1 MTNAT
6 NARTAAL
13 EPYLADVPAAQ
24 RQTLWVLSSGL
35 VLSGLGMGAAWSIG
49 SLLIVSVTQS
59 TFNAGLSSAMSTLGA
74 AVFAIPLA
82 TLASRFGRRRAL
94 TTGAL
99 IAATGA
105 FFVVFSAIIGNFPLL
120 LISMLT
126 LGAGNATSL
135 QSRFSA
141 GDLAAPK
148 TRGRDISLVV
158 WSMTI
163 GTVIGPNLVGPGD
176 VVGMAFGLPSLA
188 GAFAFTLI
196 AQVCAATMYFI
207 FLRPDPLLLAKLN
220 AERTGH
226 THDQLTTEEADD
238 IPAVA
243 LPKESAWRIIR
254 SRPVALIAVLSMAFA
269 NATMVVIMSMT
280 PVHLAGMHVVVS
292 LIGLTVSLHIAGMY
306 ALAPLFGWL
315 SDRIGSIGVI
325 LIGQA
330 MFIASLVLNWSMP
343 EDMVSIVI
351 SLILLGTG
359 WSAATVAGAT
369 MLTGVLDPAER
380 PKVQGVSDTVMSFGG
395 AMAGIA
401 AGPLLTL
408 VGFQNLNV
416 AAGVMVLATLLM
428 LSIVAWRKKNAASA

>member
-1 MTNAT
+1 
-6 NARTAAL
+6 
-13 EPYLADVPAAQ
+13 
-24 RQTLWVLSSGL
+24 
-35 VLSGLGMGAAWSIG
+35 
-49 SLLIVSVTQS
+49 
-59 TFNAGLSSAMSTLGA
+59 MSTLGA

-196 AQVCAATMYFI
+196 AQLCAATMYFI

>member
-1 MTNAT
+1 MSSSA
-6 NARTAAL
+6 NARAAAL

-24 RQTLWVLSSGL
+24 RRTLWVLSSGL
-35 VLSGLGMGAAWSIG
+35 VLSGLGLGAAWSIG

-82 TLASRFGRRRAL
+82 TVASRYGRRRAL

-120 LISMLT
+120 LVSMLT

-141 GDLAAPK
+141 GDLAAAT

-176 VVGMAFGLPSLA
+176 VIGIAFGLPSLA

-196 AQVCAATMYFI
+196 AQLAAATMYFT
-207 FLRPDPLLLAKLN
+207 FLRPDPLLLAKLD

-226 THDQLTTEEADD
+226 SHDQLTAEEATE
-238 IPAVA
+238 IPAQA

-269 NATMVVIMSMT
+269 NATMVVVMSMT
-280 PVHLAGMHVVVS
+280 PVHLAGMHIVVS

-325 LIGQA
+325 LIGQG
-330 MFIASLVLNWSMP
+330 MFIVSLALNWSMP

-380 PKVQGVSDTVMSFGG
+380 PRVQGVSDTVMSFGG
-395 AMAGIA
+395 AVAGVA

-408 VGFQNLNV
+408 IGFPNLNI
-416 AAGVMVLATLLM
+416 AAGVMVMATLVM
-428 LSIVAWRKKNAASA
+428 LGFVAWRKKNTASA

>member
-1 MTNAT
+1 MSSAPDS
-6 NARTAAL
+6 RTTEL
-13 EPYLADVPAAQ
+13 EPYLDYIPLVQ
-24 RQTLWVLSSGL
+24 RNTLLVLSSGL

-94 TTGAL
+94 TTGAV

-105 FFVVFSAIIGNFPLL
+105 FFVVFSAIIANFPLL
-120 LISMLT
+120 LVSMLT

-141 GDLAAPK
+141 GDLAASA

-176 VVGMAFGLPSLA
+176 VIGMSFGLPTLA

-196 AQVCAATMYFI
+196 AQLAAATIYFL
-207 FLRPDPLLLAKLN
+207 FLRPDPLLLATLQ

-226 THDQLTTEEADD
+226 THDQLSAIEARE
-238 IPAVA
+238 IPADS
-243 LPKESAWRIIR
+243 LPTESAWRIIR
-254 SRPVALIAVLSMAFA
+254 SRPVALIAMLSMAFA
-269 NATMVVIMSMT
+269 NATMVIVMSMT
-280 PVHLAGMHVVVS
+280 PVHLAGMNIVVS

-315 SDRIGSIGVI
+315 SDRIGSTGVI
-325 LIGQA
+325 VLGQA
-330 MFIASLVLNWSMP
+330 MFLVSLVLNWAMSK
-343 EDMVSIVI
+343 DMVSIVI

-395 AMAGIA
+395 ALAGIV
-401 AGPLLTL
+401 AGPLLT
-408 VGFQNLNV
+408 VIGFPNLNV
-416 AAGVMVLATLLM
+416 AAGVMVLSTLAM
-428 LSIVAWRKKNAASA
+428 LGFVAWRRNNAANA

>member
-1 MTNAT
+1 
-6 NARTAAL
+6 
-13 EPYLADVPAAQ
+13 
-24 RQTLWVLSSGL
+24 
-35 VLSGLGMGAAWSIG
+35 MGAAWSIG

-120 LISMLT
+120 LVSMLT

-141 GDLAAPK
+141 GDLAATK

-176 VVGMAFGLPSLA
+176 VIGMAFGLPSLA

-196 AQVCAATMYFI
+196 AQLAAATIYFL
-207 FLRPDPLLLAKLN
+207 FLRPDPLLLSKLN

-226 THDQLTTEEADD
+226 THDHLSAEEKAE
-238 IPAVA
+238 IPAPQ
-243 LPKESAWRIIR
+243 LRNESAWRIIR
-254 SRPVALIAVLSMAFA
+254 SRPVAMIAMLSMAFA
-269 NATMVVIMSMT
+269 NATMVLVMSMT
-280 PVHLAGMHVVVS
+280 PVHLAGMHIVVA

-325 LIGQA
+325 LLGQA
-330 MFIASLVLNWSMP
+330 LFAVSLVLNWTFP
-343 EDMVSIVI
+343 EDMVSIVV
-351 SLILLGTG
+351 SLILLGLG

-380 PKVQGVSDTVMSFGG
+380 PRVQGVSDTVMSFGG
-395 AMAGIA
+395 AFAGII
-401 AGPLLTL
+401 AGPLLTI

-416 AAGVMVLATLLM
+416 AAGVMVFATLFM
-428 LSIVAWRKKNAASA
+428 LVLVARRRRSSAAG

>member
-1 MTNAT
+1 MTST
-6 NARTAAL
+6 TSARSSAL

-24 RQTLWVLSSGL
+24 RRTLWVLSSGL

-120 LISMLT
+120 LLSMLT

-141 GDLAAPK
+141 GDLAAAK

-176 VVGMAFGLPSLA
+176 VIGTAFGLPTLA
-188 GAFAFTLI
+188 GAFGFTLI
-196 AQVCAATMYFI
+196 AQLAAAIMYFT

-226 THDQLTTEEADD
+226 THDQLSTEEALD
-238 IPAVA
+238 IPAAA

-269 NATMVVIMSMT
+269 NATMVVVMSMT
-280 PVHLAGMHVVVS
+280 PVHLAGMHVVVT

-330 MFIASLVLNWSMP
+330 MFIVSLVLNWSMP
-343 EDMVSIVI
+343 ESMPSIVI

-408 VGFQNLNV
+408 VGFENLNV
-416 AAGVMVLATLLM
+416 VAGFMVVATLLM
-428 LSIVAWRKKNAASA
+428 LAIVAWRKKNATTA

>member
-6 NARTAAL
+6 NARNAAL

-196 AQVCAATMYFI
+196 AQLCAATMYFI

-220 AERTGH
+220 AEYPLSRLWLMGH
-226 THDQLTTEEADD
+226 RG
-238 IPAVA
+238 AV
-243 LPKESAWRIIR
+243 P
-254 SRPVALIAVLSMAFA
+254 
-269 NATMVVIMSMT
+269 
-280 PVHLAGMHVVVS
+280 HV
-292 LIGLTVSLHIAGMY
+292 
-306 ALAPLFGWL
+306 
-315 SDRIGSIGVI
+315 
-325 LIGQA
+325 
-330 MFIASLVLNWSMP
+330 
-343 EDMVSIVI
+343 
-351 SLILLGTG
+351 
-359 WSAATVAGAT
+359 
-369 MLTGVLDPAER
+369 
-380 PKVQGVSDTVMSFGG
+380 
-395 AMAGIA
+395 
-401 AGPLLTL
+401 
-408 VGFQNLNV
+408 
-416 AAGVMVLATLLM
+416 
-428 LSIVAWRKKNAASA
+428 